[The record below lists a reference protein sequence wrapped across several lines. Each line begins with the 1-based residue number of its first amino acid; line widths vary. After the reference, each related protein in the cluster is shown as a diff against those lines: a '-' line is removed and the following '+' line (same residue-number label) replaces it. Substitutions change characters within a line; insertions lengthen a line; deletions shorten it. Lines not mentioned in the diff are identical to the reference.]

1 MGDFMRNER
10 LYRTEAIVL
19 HGIDFKEADRILT
32 LFTRE
37 QGKIS
42 VIAKGIRKPTSRL
55 GYGLDHLSQ
64 VRIMLAHGRTL
75 DTVTSVELLDGH
87 LGLAGNI
94 RAYAYASHLAELVNR
109 LTQERQENR
118 RVYELLAGALK
129 VLSDGVETFAVA
141 RYFEMSLF
149 SLLGYRIELYRCIN
163 CGRDLL
169 AVPNALSAR
178 LGGFLCPA
186 CVQEDRSAIA
196 LSVNA
201 QKYLRLLDR
210 GGLEQTIRRDPSEDL
225 REELER
231 AMIAYARFHAEHDL
245 SSLSVLRS
253 LTEPPVTAGSDE
265 PGD

>member
-1 MGDFMRNER
+1 MGEFMRNER

-55 GYGLDHLSQ
+55 GYGLDHLSR

-75 DTVTSVELLDGH
+75 DTVTSVELVDGH
-87 LGLAGNI
+87 LELAGNI
-94 RAYAYASHLAELVNR
+94 TAYAYASHLSELVNR
-109 LTQERQENR
+109 LTKERQENR
-118 RVYELLAGALK
+118 RIFDLLAGAIS
-129 VLSDGVETFAVA
+129 VLSDGVEPFAVA

-210 GGLEQTIRRDPSEDL
+210 GGLEQTIRRDPGEDL

-231 AMIAYARFHAEHDL
+231 AMLAYARFHAEHDL
-245 SSLSVLRS
+245 SSLMVLRS
-253 LTEPPVTAGSDE
+253 LSEPPVAAGTEE
-265 PGD
+265 PGE